1 MPLQP
6 GSRLGPYE
14 IVAPIGAGGMGE
26 VYRAKDPR
34 LGRDVAIKV
43 LPASF
48 SADADRLRRF
58 EQEARAAGI
67 LNHPNLT
74 AVHDIGSHDGAPYV
88 VQELLEGE
96 TLRSV
101 LSGGKLSLRR
111 AVDYSLQIVYG
122 LAAAHEKGI
131 VHRDLKPDNIFV
143 TNDGR
148 VKILDFGLAKLTQM
162 EDKGQATNLPTE
174 GAGTEPGVVLGTLG
188 YMSPEQVR
196 GKPADARSD
205 IFSFGA
211 ILYEMLSG
219 RRAFHGDSAA
229 DTMSAILKED
239 PPDLSATNQS
249 VRPGLERVVRH
260 CLEKSPEQRFH
271 SAHDIAFDLES
282 LSSVSQPGAA
292 PALPAHARRRLPG
305 SLLAIPALALGIL
318 AGFLLWSQKP
328 AAAPAFHRLTYRRG
342 VINGAR
348 FVADGQTAVYSAEW
362 EGGGGFFSKR
372 LDNTGAIRLEMKSG
386 SIIAAMSPSGEML
399 VLHDLKRATGY
410 ARAGTLARAPVSGG
424 SARDLLEDVASAD
437 LAPDGQT
444 MAVVL
449 APNWQYHLEFPAGK
463 TLYQTAGWIGQVR
476 VSPRGDEV
484 AILDHPQFGDD
495 RGGLSLIDRAGKRT
509 VLSEGWS
516 SAQGIAWSP
525 DGNEIWFTASDA
537 GSDRRLWAV
546 SRSGKKRFIAASP
559 GEMTLMDI
567 SKTGQVLF
575 LHGRQQ
581 VGVLALAAGE
591 TRERDLSAMD
601 WSRSPILSDDG
612 KTMVFSEEGEGGGPG
627 YSVFLAKTDGSSTPT
642 RLGEGEAIAISSDG
656 KWVLAGLVRSTP
668 LELVLLQTGA
678 GEPRRLKTAGLNVE
692 LFGSFLPGDQKIVFV
707 ASASGHPRRTY
718 ELELSGGDP
727 RPVSPE
733 GMPAGIPSPDGKQLV
748 VFQQGK
754 PPALLSLQDGAIHPI
769 PGAEMRDYPLAWS
782 SDGRSLFVR
791 PRRPDDAS
799 RLTDRVVH
807 IDLATGRRETWRDT
821 RPADTSAM
829 TSVAVSAITPDG
841 KTLAFTYVRNNNDLY
856 AVDGWK

>member
-1 MPLQP
+1 MSLSP

-14 IVAPIGAGGMGE
+14 ILAPIGAGGMGE
-26 VYRAKDPR
+26 VWRAKDPR

-43 LPASF
+43 LPPSF

-74 AVHDIGSHDGAPYV
+74 AVHDIGTHEGAPYV

-96 TLRSV
+96 TLRSA
-101 LSGGKLSLRR
+101 LAGGKLSTRR
-111 AVDYSLQIVYG
+111 AIDYSLQIAHG

-131 VHRDLKPDNIFV
+131 VHRDLKPENIFV

-148 VKILDFGLAKLTQM
+148 VKILDFGLAKLTLVEEKSQV
-162 EDKGQATNLPTE
+162 TNLPTE
-174 GAGTEPGVVLGTLG
+174 AAGTEPGVVLGTLG

-211 ILYEMLSG
+211 ILYEMLAG

-239 PPDLSATNQS
+239 PPELTVTNQTIP
-249 VRPGLERVVRH
+249 PGLDRIVRH
-260 CLEKSPEQRFH
+260 CLEKSPERRFH
-271 SAHDIAFDLES
+271 SAHDLAFDLES

-292 PALPAHARRRLPG
+292 PAVPSLARRRLPG
-305 SLLAIPALALGIL
+305 SLLAIPALALGLL
-318 AGFLLWSQKP
+318 AGFVLWKQKP
-328 AAAPAFHRLTYRRG
+328 AAAPSFHRLTYRRG
-342 VINGAR
+342 VVNGAR
-348 FVADGQTAVYSAEW
+348 LVADGQTAVYSAQW
-362 EGGGGFFSKR
+362 EGGGFGFFSKR
-372 LDNTGAIRLEMKSG
+372 LDNAGAIRLEMKSG
-386 SIIAAMSPSGEML
+386 VIAGMSPSGEML
-399 VLHDLKRATGY
+399 VLHDLRRSVGY
-410 ARAGTLARAPVSGG
+410 ARLGTLARAPVSGG
-424 SARDLLEDVASAD
+424 SARDLLENVSSAD

-449 APNWQYHLEFPAGK
+449 APNWRYRLEFPAGK
-463 TLYQTAGWIGQVR
+463 TLYETAGWIGQVR
-476 VSPRGDEV
+476 ISPRGDEV

-495 RGGLSLIDRAGKRT
+495 RGGVSLIDRAGKRT
-509 VLSEGWS
+509 VLSDGWA

-525 DGNEIWFTASDA
+525 DGTEIWFTASDS

-546 SRSGKKRFIAASP
+546 SRSGKRRFIAASP

-567 SKTGQVLF
+567 SKAGQVLF

-581 VGVLALAAGE
+581 IGVLALAAGE

-601 WSRSPILSDDG
+601 WSRSPILSNDG

-627 YSVFLAKTDGSSTPT
+627 YSVFLAKTDGSSTST
-642 RLGEGEAIAISSDG
+642 RLGEGEAMAISSDG

-668 LELVLLQTGA
+668 VELVLLPTGA
-678 GEPRRLKTAGLNVE
+678 GEPVRLKTAGLNVE
-692 LFGSFLPGDQKIVFV
+692 LSGSFLPGDRKIVFI
-707 ASASGHPRRTY
+707 ASASGHPRRVF
-718 ELELSGGDP
+718 ELDLSGGEP

-733 GMPAGIPSPDGKQLV
+733 GMPGGLPSPDGKQLI

-754 PPALLSLQDGAIHPI
+754 PPSLLSREDGAIHPI
-769 PGAEMRDYPLAWS
+769 PGAELRDNALDWS
-782 SDGRSLFVR
+782 SDGRALFLR
-791 PRRPDDAS
+791 PRRDDTQS
-799 RLTDRVVH
+799 QLTDRVVRL
-807 IDLATGRRETWRDT
+807 DLATGRRETWRDV

-829 TSVAVSAITPDG
+829 TSVSVSAITPDG
-841 KTLAFTYVRNNNDLY
+841 KTLGFTYVRNNNDLY
-856 AVDGWK
+856 AVDGWR